1 MDLNTVKNHP
11 SLIVVVDA
19 VVSCIHS
26 HNNINLGIARYIYTK
41 QKHETHLLVRNF
53 SLLLVGF
60 YKHT

>member
-26 HNNINLGIARYIYTK
+26 HNNINLGIARYI
-41 QKHETHLLVRNF
+41 
-53 SLLLVGF
+53 
-60 YKHT
+60 